1 MLFQSALKLLKRYEA
16 TLHHICNS
24 LINSMKEDQFVD
36 QSGTIESKS
45 TKSIKQEESD
55 LDRVFEDMKDESNP
69 TQTPITGKRF
79 DILVHS
85 ANKLLDPNYASWITS
100 KKALHFTFVSTTQ
113 NPKSAISRLER
124 IGIKKNAYIIYKNL
138 RIDDADIISWVHRAT
153 ESCHHG

>member
-1 MLFQSALKLLKRYEA
+1 
-16 TLHHICNS
+16 
-24 LINSMKEDQFVD
+24 MKEDNFVD

-55 LDRVFEDMKDESNP
+55 FDRVFEDMKDESNP

-113 NPKSAISRLER
+113 NPKNAISRLER
-124 IGIKKNAYIIYKNL
+124 IGIKKML
-138 RIDDADIISWVHRAT
+138 T
-153 ESCHHG
+153 